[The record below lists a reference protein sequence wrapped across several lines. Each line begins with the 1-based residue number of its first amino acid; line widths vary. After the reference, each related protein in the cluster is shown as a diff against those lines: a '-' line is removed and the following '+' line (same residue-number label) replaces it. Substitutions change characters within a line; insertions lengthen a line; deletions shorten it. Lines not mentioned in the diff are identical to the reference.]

1 MLVVPSLITAS
12 GLQGENMTTR
22 MSSKYVAMAASALM
36 ISDVVAARAA
46 TQFCDIYPERCQY
59 GTNGVGYY
67 YPLGYRMP
75 GETLARP
82 ASARKNT
89 GKRKKPTTTARKEP
103 VTAGREKTFGDGAQA
118 SRPGS
123 NR

>member
-1 MLVVPSLITAS
+1 
-12 GLQGENMTTR
+12 MTLR
-22 MSSKYVAMAASALM
+22 MSLMYVAMATSVLM
-36 ISDVVAARAA
+36 ISDIVAAHAA
-46 TQFCDIYPERCQY
+46 TKFCDIYPERCQY
-59 GTNGVGYY
+59 ATDGVGYY
-67 YPLGYRMP
+67 YPLGCRMP

-82 ASARKNT
+82 SSARKNA

-103 VTAGREKTFGDGAQA
+103 VTVGREKTFGAGAQA

>member
-1 MLVVPSLITAS
+1 MH
-12 GLQGENMTTR
+12 
-22 MSSKYVAMAASALM
+22 VAMAAAALM
-36 ISDVVAARAA
+36 ISDVGAARAA
-46 TQFCDIYPERCQY
+46 TKFCDIYPERCQY
-59 GTNGVGYY
+59 SADGVGYY

-75 GETLARP
+75 GEILARP

-89 GKRKKPTTTARKEP
+89 GKRKKSTTTARKEP
-103 VTAGREKTFGDGAQA
+103 VTIGREKTFGDEAQA